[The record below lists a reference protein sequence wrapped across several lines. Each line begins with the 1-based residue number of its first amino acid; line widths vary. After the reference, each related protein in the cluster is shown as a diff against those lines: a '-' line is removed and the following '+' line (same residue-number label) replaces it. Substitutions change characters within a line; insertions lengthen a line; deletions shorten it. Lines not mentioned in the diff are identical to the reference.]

1 MWIVRLALRR
11 PYTFT
16 VMALLIFVLGLLAFF
31 TMSTDIFPDID
42 IPVVSVIWSYTGIS
56 PSDMEKRVIF
66 IAERAMTTT
75 VNGIE
80 HMESQSM
87 NGVGVIKVYFQ
98 PNVKIAEAVAEVTSI
113 QQTIL
118 RVLPPNITP
127 PLIIRY
133 SASSVPVLQIAAGS
147 KTLSEQELYDFDL
160 NFLRQQLA
168 TVQGASIPLPYG
180 GKPRQIMVDIDST
193 KLYAKGISP
202 NDVTNALN
210 AQNLILPAGSVKI
223 DKNEYLVKLNGSPD
237 AVSAFND
244 LPVKVV
250 NGSIVYMRDV
260 AQVHD
265 GYAVQQNIVRKD
277 GQRATLLSVL
287 KSGGA
292 STVDIVKR
300 VKARL
305 DQIRAG
311 FPAGFDAQQLF
322 DQSVFV
328 TAAVQGVLREAAIA
342 ACLTAIMILMF
353 LGSWRSTLIIAVS
366 IPLSILVSLL
376 CLDALGYT
384 LNVMTLGGL
393 SLAVGILVD
402 DATVEIENIHRNLG
416 INNKPLTKAVLDG
429 AQQIAVPAFVATLS
443 ICIVFVS
450 VVFLTGPAKYLFTP
464 LALAVVFAMITS
476 YLLSR
481 TLVPVMVHFL
491 LNPEVALYREESAN
505 EQGHASPGKKDEEEQ
520 TELPL
525 QRHEH
530 QEQLELPEGK
540 GAAESKGEAE
550 GKRVATNGAGHP
562 GQDAPEA
569 TGAVALQPEYAQPR
583 EGWEPDGAAPNTD
596 GQGGAKEG
604 GGQEKPAH
612 KDWVWRIHERF
623 NHHFENF
630 KNGYGNMLAWALEF
644 RAATIIAFLCLFALS
659 LVLVP
664 FVGRDFFPQVD
675 AGQFRLH
682 VRTPAGTRIE
692 HAEVV
697 FGQVED
703 YIKTVVPKS
712 ELRTIIDNIGLP
724 VGGVNLAFS
733 DSATIGST
741 DGEIQV
747 ALNPDHK
754 TPVWTY
760 ISRLRR
766 ELPAKF
772 PSVTFFFQP
781 ADIVSQ
787 ILNFGLPA
795 PIDIQVTGRSKDNFA
810 LAHQIA
816 GKVSQISG
824 AVDVNVHQLV
834 DAPQF
839 DVNMDRQNAIQLGMT
854 ANDVAN
860 SLLIALSSSGQTARN
875 YWVNPV
881 NGVNY
886 LVAVQTPQYRVDSL
900 NSLNNIPVS
909 VAGLAQPQ
917 LLANLSTY
925 KRDVEPE
932 VINHYN
938 VQPTFDVYANVQNRD
953 LGTVSDAISDV
964 IAQLDPKLP
973 WWKEMLPFQPFLS
986 AHVPGMK
993 DFFKLPPSKL
1003 PKATLVEV
1011 RGQVQSM
1018 NTAFE
1023 KLGIGIVFAVM
1034 LVYFLMVVNFQS
1046 WLDPMI
1052 IIMALPGAFSGI
1064 LWMLFAT
1071 HTTFSVPSLMGTIM
1085 CIGVATSNS
1094 ILLITF
1100 ANDQRLEEGASALDA
1115 ALSAGTTRLRPV
1127 LMTALAMILGM
1138 IPMSLGLGEGGE
1150 QNAPLG
1156 RAVIGGLLFATATTL
1171 FFVPVMYSIFRK
1183 KEIETI
1189 SEGDAKLLFEENE
1202 PEYQMAVKGK
1212 DGANGKNGQGHH
1224 GKNGHDSH
1232 DGENGQEADGR
1243 AGRDA
1248 RQPVTSS
1255 VANNG
1260 EAERDGP
1267 DHRV

>member
-11 PYTFT
+11 PYTFV
-16 VMALLIFVLGLLAFF
+16 VMAMLIFMLGGIAVF
-31 TMSTDIFPDID
+31 TMSTDIFPEIN
-42 IPVVSVIWSYTGIS
+42 IPVVSVIWTYAGIA
-56 PSDMEKRVIF
+56 PDDMEKRVVT

-98 PNVKIAEAVAEVTSI
+98 PNVKIEEAVAEITAV

-133 SASSVPVLQIAAGS
+133 SASSVPVLQLAVSS
-147 KTLSEQELYDFDL
+147 KTLSEQEFYDYNL
-160 NFLRQQLA
+160 NFVRQQLA
-168 TVQGASIPLPYG
+168 TVQGASVPLPYG
-180 GKPRQIMVDIDST
+180 GKPRQIMVDINSEA
-193 KLYAKGISP
+193 LYAKGLSP
-202 NDVTNALN
+202 TDVTNALN
-210 AQNLILPAGSVKI
+210 AQNLILPAGTVKI
-223 DKNEYLVKLNGSPD
+223 GQREYLVKLNGSPD
-237 AVSAFND
+237 VVSAFND
-244 LPVKVV
+244 LPIKTGA
-250 NGSIVYMRDV
+250 NGAIIYMRDV

-265 GYAVQQNIVRKD
+265 GYAVQTNIVRQD
-277 GQRATLLSVL
+277 GLRATLLSVL

-292 STVDIVKR
+292 STVDIVQR
-300 VKARL
+300 VKARME
-305 DQIRAG
+305 QIKPG
-311 FPAGFDAQQLF
+311 FPAGFDAQELF

-328 TAAVQGVLREAAIA
+328 TDARNGVVKEALIA
-342 ACLTAIMILMF
+342 ACLTATMILIF

-376 CLDALGYT
+376 LLDALGYT

-402 DATVEIENIHRNLG
+402 DATVELENIHRNLG
-416 INNKPLTKAVLDG
+416 IDNKPLTKAVLDG

-450 VVFLTGPAKYLFTP
+450 VVFLNGPAKFLFVP
-464 LALAVVFAMITS
+464 LALAVVFAMMTS

-491 LNPEVALYREESAN
+491 LGPEVDLYREESAH
-505 EQGHASPGKKDEEEQ
+505 EQGHGKGGQGKKADPAGDQ
-520 TELPL
+520 PELAL

-530 QEQLELPEGK
+530 QQSLALE
-540 GAAESKGEAE
+540 AATPNGHAP
-550 GKRVATNGAGHP
+550 ATANGDGPSDH
-562 GQDAPEA
+562 
-569 TGAVALQPEYAQPR
+569 QPEYAQPR
-583 EGWEPDGAAPNTD
+583 EGWEPPQGAEAREKNGGGA
-596 GQGGAKEG
+596 GQG
-604 GGQEKPAH
+604 KPAH

-630 KNGYGNMLAWALEF
+630 RSGYEGMLTWALEF
-644 RAATIIAFLCLFALS
+644 RAVTIIFFVCLFLVSMALF
-659 LVLVP
+659 P
-664 FVGRDFFPQVD
+664 FIGRDFFPQVD

-682 VRTPAGTRIE
+682 VRTVAGTRIE
-692 HAEVV
+692 EAERV
-697 FGQVED
+697 FGEVEQ
-703 YIKTVVPKS
+703 YIRQVVPKS
-712 ELRTIIDNIGLP
+712 ELRLVIDNIGLP

-747 ALNPDHK
+747 ALNADHK
-754 TPVWTY
+754 TPVWTF
-760 ISRLRR
+760 IRRLRR

-772 PSVTFFFQP
+772 PGVDFYFQP

-795 PIDIQVTGRSKDNFA
+795 PVDLQIVGRDKGNYL
-810 LAHQIA
+810 LAHELA
-816 GKVSQISG
+816 AKVSRIPG

-834 DAPQF
+834 DAPQL
-839 DVNMDRQNAIQLGMT
+839 DVDMDRQRAIQLGLT

-860 SLLIALSSSGQTARN
+860 SLLISLSSSGQTARN
-875 YWVNPV
+875 YWVNPQ

-886 LVAVQTPQYRVDSL
+886 LVAVQTPQYHVDSL
-900 NSLNNIPVS
+900 NALTNTPIIAPGQTQS
-909 VAGLAQPQ
+909 Q
-917 LLANLSTY
+917 LLSNLSTF
-925 KRDVEPE
+925 KRDINPV

-938 VQPTFDVYANVQNRD
+938 IQPTFDVYANVQDRD
-953 LGTVSDAISDV
+953 LGGLSGDINKIIDEYAPKQPWYKEIIPFKDLIS
-964 IAQLDPKLP
+964 KY
-973 WWKEMLPFQPFLS
+973 
-986 AHVPGMK
+986 VPGAK
-993 DFFKLPPSKL
+993 DAFKLPPPKL
-1003 PKATLVEV
+1003 PKATTLEM

-1018 NTAFE
+1018 NTAFSR
-1023 KLGIGIVFAVM
+1023 LGVGIVFAVA

-1046 WLDPMI
+1046 WLDPLI

-1064 LWMLFAT
+1064 LWTLFAT

-1100 ANDQRLEEGASALDA
+1100 ANDQRQDEGANAHDA
-1115 ALSAGTTRLRPV
+1115 ALAAGTTRLRPV

-1171 FFVPVMYSIFRK
+1171 FFVPVIYSIFRR
-1183 KEIETI
+1183 KELVPVSAE
-1189 SEGDAKLLFEENE
+1189 DAELLFEKDE
-1202 PEYQMAVKGK
+1202 PEYKMATAEKSGQPGQEPATPRDPPPADGSG
-1212 DGANGKNGQGHH
+1212 DGA
-1224 GKNGHDSH
+1224 
-1232 DGENGQEADGR
+1232 GR
-1243 AGRDA
+1243 EQAA
-1248 RQPVTSS
+1248 PAAQY
-1255 VANNG
+1255 
-1260 EAERDGP
+1260 
-1267 DHRV
+1267 

>member
-11 PYTFT
+11 PYTFV
-16 VMALLIFVLGLLAFF
+16 VMAMLIFLLGGIAVF
-31 TMSTDIFPDID
+31 TMSTDIFPEIN
-42 IPVVSVIWSYTGIS
+42 IPVVSVIWSYTGIA
-56 PSDMEKRVIF
+56 PDDMEKRIIT

-98 PNVKIAEAVAEVTSI
+98 PNVKIEGAVAEITSI

-133 SASSVPVLQIAAGS
+133 SASSVPVLQLAVSS
-147 KTLSEQELYDFDL
+147 KTLSEQELYDYDL
-160 NFLRQQLA
+160 SFLRQQLA
-168 TVQGASIPLPYG
+168 TVQGASVPLPYG
-180 GKPRQIMVDIDST
+180 GKPRQIMVDINSEA
-193 KLYAKGISP
+193 LYAKGLSP

-210 AQNLILPAGSVKI
+210 AQNLTLPSGSVKI
-223 DKNEYLVKLNGSPD
+223 DQREYLVKLNGSPD
-237 AVSAFND
+237 VVSAFND

-250 NGSIVYMRDV
+250 NGSIIYMRDV

-265 GYAVQQNIVRKD
+265 GYAVQSNIVRQD
-277 GQRATLLSVL
+277 GLRATLVSVL

-292 STVDIVKR
+292 STVDIVHR

-305 DQIRAG
+305 EEIRAG
-311 FPAGFDAQQLF
+311 FPAGLEAQQLF

-328 TAAVQGVLREAAIA
+328 TDARNGVIKEAIIA
-342 ACLTAIMILMF
+342 ACLTATMILVF

-376 CLDALGYT
+376 LLDALGYT

-402 DATVEIENIHRNLG
+402 DATVELENIHRNLG
-416 INNKPLTKAVLDG
+416 MDNKPLTQAVLDG

-450 VVFLTGPAKYLFTP
+450 VVFLNGPAKFLFVP
-464 LALAVVFAMITS
+464 LALAVVFAMMTS

-491 LNPEVALYREESAN
+491 LGPEVDLYREEAAR
-505 EQGHASPGKKDEEEQ
+505 EQGGGQQKNGQGEQ
-520 TELPL
+520 DDDQAELPL

-530 QEQLELPEGK
+530 QEPLALAMSDPEQ
-540 GAAESKGEAE
+540 AQTNGEAE
-550 GKRVATNGAGHP
+550 PSH
-562 GQDAPEA
+562 
-569 TGAVALQPEYAQPR
+569 QPEYVQPR
-583 EGWEPDGAAPNTD
+583 EGWEPPGAEIDRKNGAAAPP
-596 GQGGAKEG
+596 G
-604 GGQEKPAH
+604 KPAH
-612 KDWVWRIHERF
+612 KDWVWRVHERF

-630 KNGYGNMLAWALEF
+630 RAGYGKMLSWALEF
-644 RAATIIAFLCLFALS
+644 RAVTIVFFVCLFAVS
-659 LVLVP
+659 LVLFP
-664 FVGRDFFPQVD
+664 FIGRDFFPQVD

-682 VRTPAGTRIE
+682 VRTVAGTRIE
-692 HAEVV
+692 EAERT
-697 FGQVED
+697 FGEVEN
-703 YIKTVVPKS
+703 YIRQVVPKN
-712 ELRTIIDNIGLP
+712 ELHLVIDNIGLP
-724 VGGVNLAFS
+724 VGGVNLAYS

-747 ALNPDHK
+747 ALNADHK

-760 ISRLRR
+760 IRRLRR
-766 ELPAKF
+766 ELPARF
-772 PSVTFFFQP
+772 PGVTFYFQP

-795 PIDIQVTGRSKDNFA
+795 PVDLQVVGRDKGNYL
-810 LAHQIA
+810 LAHELA
-816 GKVSQISG
+816 AKVARIPG

-839 DVNMDRQNAIQLGMT
+839 NIDMDRQRAIQLGLT
-854 ANDVAN
+854 ASDVAN
-860 SLLIALSSSGQTARN
+860 SLLISLSSSGQTARN
-875 YWVNPV
+875 YWVNPQ

-886 LVAVQTPQYRVDSL
+886 LVAVQTPQYHVDSL
-900 NSLNNIPVS
+900 NALNNTPIVVS
-909 VAGLAQPQ
+909 GQRQAQ
-917 LLANLSTY
+917 LLSNLSTF
-925 KRDVEPE
+925 KRDINPV

-938 VQPTFDVYANVQNRD
+938 IQPTFDVYANVQDRD
-953 LGTVSDAISDV
+953 LGGISGD
-964 IAQLDPKLP
+964 INEIIDQYAPKQP
-973 WWKEMLPFQPFLS
+973 WYKEIVPFKGFL
-986 AHVPGMK
+986 AEHVPGLK
-993 DFFKLPPSKL
+993 DAFKLPPSKL
-1003 PKATLVEV
+1003 PKATTLEM

-1018 NTAFE
+1018 NTAFAR
-1023 KLGIGIVFAVM
+1023 LGIGIVFAVA
-1034 LVYFLMVVNFQS
+1034 LVYLLMVVNFQS
-1046 WLDPMI
+1046 WLDPLV

-1064 LWMLFAT
+1064 LWTLFAT

-1100 ANDQRLEEGASALDA
+1100 ANDQRLEEGASAHDA
-1115 ALSAGTTRLRPV
+1115 ALAAGTTRLRPV

-1171 FFVPVMYSIFRK
+1171 FFVPVIYSIFRR
-1183 KEIETI
+1183 KELVPVSAE
-1189 SEGDAKLLFEENE
+1189 DAELLFEKEE
-1202 PEYQMAVKGK
+1202 PEYQLATAGRNGQPGRGQAPARGGN
-1212 DGANGKNGQGHH
+1212 DGGGANQ
-1224 GKNGHDSH
+1224 
-1232 DGENGQEADGR
+1232 NGQELSA
-1243 AGRDA
+1243 AK
-1248 RQPVTSS
+1248 
-1255 VANNG
+1255 
-1260 EAERDGP
+1260 
-1267 DHRV
+1267 H

>member
-11 PYTFT
+11 PYTFV
-16 VMALLIFVLGLLAFF
+16 VMSMLIFLLGTIAFF
-31 TMSTDIFPDID
+31 TMSTDIFPEIN
-42 IPVVSVIWSYTGIS
+42 IPVVSVIWTYTGIA
-56 PSDMEKRVIF
+56 PDDMEKRIIT

-98 PNVKIAEAVAEVTSI
+98 PNVKIEEAVAEITSI

-133 SASSVPVLQIAAGS
+133 SASSVPVLQLAVSS
-147 KTLSEQELYDFDL
+147 KTLSEQELYDYNL
-160 NFLRQQLA
+160 SFLRQQLA

-180 GKPRQIMVDIDST
+180 GKPRQIMVDINSEA
-193 KLYAKGISP
+193 LYSKGLSP
-202 NDVTNALN
+202 TDVTNALN
-210 AQNLILPAGSVKI
+210 LQNLILPSGTVKI
-223 DKNEYLVKLNGSPD
+223 DEREYLVKLNGSPD
-237 AVSAFND
+237 VVSAFND
-244 LPVKVV
+244 LPIKVV
-250 NGSIVYMRDV
+250 NGSIIYMRDV
-260 AQVHD
+260 AQIHD
-265 GYAVQQNIVRKD
+265 GYAVQTNIVRQD
-277 GQRATLLSVL
+277 GLRATLVSVL

-292 STVDIVKR
+292 STVDIVHR
-300 VKARL
+300 IKARL
-305 DQIRAG
+305 EEIRAG
-311 FPAGFDAQQLF
+311 FPAGLEVQQLF

-328 TAAVQGVLREAAIA
+328 TDARDGVLKEAAIA
-342 ACLTAIMILMF
+342 ACLTAIMILVF

-376 CLDALGYT
+376 LLDALGYT

-402 DATVEIENIHRNLG
+402 DATVELENIHRNLG
-416 INNKPLTKAVLDG
+416 INNKPLTQAVLDG

-450 VVFLTGPAKYLFTP
+450 VVFLNGPAKFLFVP
-464 LALAVVFAMITS
+464 LALAVVFAMMTS

-491 LNPEVALYREESAN
+491 LVPEVDLYREESAQ
-505 EQGHASPGKKDEEEQ
+505 EKGHGGANGQGKKDDPAGDQ
-520 TELPL
+520 PELAL

-530 QEQLELPEGK
+530 QQNLAFEPTPQGGPQVEAN
-540 GAAESKGEAE
+540 GAAESD
-550 GKRVATNGAGHP
+550 H
-562 GQDAPEA
+562 
-569 TGAVALQPEYAQPR
+569 QPEYAQPR
-583 EGWEPDGAAPNTD
+583 EGWEPKDAAQGGKNGGAAP
-596 GQGGAKEG
+596 QG
-604 GGQEKPAH
+604 KPAH

-630 KNGYGNMLAWALEF
+630 RSGYEKMLSWALEF
-644 RAATIIAFLCLFALS
+644 RVVTIIFFVCLFAVS
-659 LVLVP
+659 MVLFP
-664 FVGRDFFPQVD
+664 FIGRDFFPQVD

-682 VRTPAGTRIE
+682 VRTVAGTRIE
-692 HAEVV
+692 EAERT

-703 YIKTVVPKS
+703 YIRQVVPKDQ
-712 ELRTIIDNIGLP
+712 LRLVIDNIGLP

-747 ALNPDHK
+747 SLVPGHK
-754 TPVWTY
+754 TPVWAY
-760 ISRLRR
+760 IKRLRR

-772 PSVTFFFQP
+772 PSVAFYFQP

-795 PIDIQVTGRSKDNFA
+795 PVDLQVVGRSPDNYK
-810 LAHQIA
+810 LAHELA
-816 GKVSQISG
+816 GKVGKIPG

-839 DVNMDRQNAIQLGMT
+839 DINMDRQRAILLGLT

-860 SLLIALSSSGQTARN
+860 SLLISLSSSGQTARN
-875 YWVNPV
+875 YWVNPQ

-900 NSLNNIPVS
+900 NALTNTPIVVS
-909 VAGLAQPQ
+909 GQTQSQ
-917 LLANLSTY
+917 LLSNLSTF
-925 KRDVEPE
+925 KRDFNPV

-938 VQPTFDVYANVQNRD
+938 VQPTFDVYANVQDRD
-953 LGTVSDAISDV
+953 LGGLSGDINDIIDQYA
-964 IAQLDPKLP
+964 PKQP
-973 WWKEMLPFQPFLS
+973 WYKEMIPFKGFITQ
-986 AHVPGMK
+986 HIPGAK
-993 DFFKLPPSKL
+993 DLFKLPPPKL
-1003 PKATLVEV
+1003 PKATTLEM

-1018 NTAFE
+1018 NTAFTR
-1023 KLGIGIVFAVM
+1023 LGVGIVFAVA

-1046 WLDPMI
+1046 WLDPLI

-1064 LWMLFAT
+1064 LWTLFAT

-1100 ANDQRLEEGASALDA
+1100 ANDQRQDEGASAHDA
-1115 ALSAGTTRLRPV
+1115 ALAAGTTRLRPV

-1171 FFVPVMYSIFRK
+1171 FFVPVIYSIFRR
-1183 KEIETI
+1183 KELVPVSAE
-1189 SEGDAKLLFEENE
+1189 DAELLFEKDE
-1202 PEYQMAVKGK
+1202 PEYKMAL
-1212 DGANGKNGQGHH
+1212 AAKNGSN
-1224 GKNGHDSH
+1224 GKNGHDQPAPPA
-1232 DGENGQEADGR
+1232 GEREQPPDHAGDEADH
-1243 AGRDA
+1243 D
-1248 RQPVTSS
+1248 
-1255 VANNG
+1255 
-1260 EAERDGP
+1260 EAEQP
-1267 DHRV
+1267 AAKP

>member
-11 PYTFT
+11 PYTFV
-16 VMALLIFVLGLLAFF
+16 VMALLIFLLGGIAIS
-31 TMSTDIFPDID
+31 TMSTDIFPEIN
-42 IPVVSVIWSYTGIS
+42 IPVVSVIWSYTGIA
-56 PSDMEKRVIF
+56 PDDMEKRIIT

-75 VNGIE
+75 VDGIE

-98 PNVKIAEAVAEVTSI
+98 PNVKIEEAVAEITAI

-127 PLIIRY
+127 PLIVRY
-133 SASSVPVLQIAAGS
+133 SASSVPVLQLAVSS
-147 KTLSEQELYDFDL
+147 KTLSEQELYDYNL
-160 NFLRQQLA
+160 SFLRQQLA
-168 TVQGASIPLPYG
+168 TVQGASVPLPYG
-180 GKPRQIMVDIDST
+180 GKPRQIMVDINSEA
-193 KLYAKGISP
+193 LYAKGLSP

-210 AQNLILPAGSVKI
+210 LQNLILPSGTVKI
-223 DKNEYLVKLNGSPD
+223 DQREYLVKLNGSPD

-244 LPVKVV
+244 LPIKVV

-260 AQVHD
+260 AQIHD
-265 GYAVQQNIVRKD
+265 GYAVQTNIVRQD
-277 GQRATLLSVL
+277 GLRATLVSVL

-300 VKARL
+300 IKARL
-305 DQIRAG
+305 EEIRSG
-311 FPAGFDAQQLF
+311 FPAGLDVQQLF

-328 TAAVQGVLREAAIA
+328 TDARDGVVKEAAIA
-342 ACLTAIMILMF
+342 ACLTATMILIF

-376 CLDALGYT
+376 LLDALGYT

-402 DATVEIENIHRNLG
+402 DATVELENIHRNLG
-416 INNKPLTKAVLDG
+416 MDNKPLTKAVLDG

-450 VVFLTGPAKYLFTP
+450 VVFLNGPAKFLFVP
-464 LALAVVFAMITS
+464 LALAVVFAMMTS

-491 LNPEVALYREESAN
+491 LGPEVDLYREEAAK
-505 EQGHASPGKKDEEEQ
+505 EQGHGKNGQGKKADPAGDQ
-520 TELPL
+520 PELAL

-530 QEQLELPEGK
+530 QQSLALESSTRENQPPAEAN
-540 GAAESKGEAE
+540 GAAD
-550 GKRVATNGAGHP
+550 P
-562 GQDAPEA
+562 DQ
-569 TGAVALQPEYAQPR
+569 QPEYAQPR
-583 EGWEPDGAAPNTD
+583 EGWEPKGAAGHGKNGKNGSAAAP
-596 GQGGAKEG
+596 G
-604 GGQEKPAH
+604 KPAH

-630 KNGYGNMLAWALEF
+630 RSGYESMLKWALEF
-644 RAATIIAFLCLFALS
+644 RAVTIIFFVCLFLVS
-659 LVLVP
+659 LVLFP
-664 FVGRDFFPQVD
+664 FIGRDFFPQVD

-682 VRTPAGTRIE
+682 VRTVAGTRIE
-692 HAEVV
+692 EAERT
-697 FGQVED
+697 FGEVEQ
-703 YIKTVVPKS
+703 YIRQVVPKDQ
-712 ELRTIIDNIGLP
+712 LRLVIDNIGLP
-724 VGGVNLAFS
+724 VGGVNLAYS

-747 ALNPDHK
+747 ALVPGHK

-760 ISRLRR
+760 IRRLRR

-772 PSVTFFFQP
+772 PSVAFYFQP

-795 PIDIQVTGRSKDNFA
+795 PVDLQIVGRSPNNYL
-810 LAHQIA
+810 LAHELA
-816 GKVSQISG
+816 AKVAHIPG

-839 DVNMDRQNAIQLGMT
+839 DINMDRQRAIQLGLT
-854 ANDVAN
+854 ASDVAN
-860 SLLIALSSSGQTARN
+860 SLLISLSSSGQTARN
-875 YWVNPV
+875 YWVNPQ

-886 LVAVQTPQYRVDSL
+886 LVAVQTPQYHVDSL
-900 NSLNNIPVS
+900 NALTNTPIIVPGQTRS
-909 VAGLAQPQ
+909 Q
-917 LLANLSTY
+917 LLSNLSTF
-925 KRDVEPE
+925 KRDFNPV

-938 VQPTFDVYANVQNRD
+938 VQPTYDVYANVQDRD
-953 LGTVSDAISDV
+953 LGGLSGDITKIIDEYA
-964 IAQLDPKLP
+964 PTLP
-973 WWKEMLPFQPFLS
+973 WYKEIIPFKPFVS
-986 AHVPGMK
+986 KYVPGAK
-993 DFFKLPPSKL
+993 DAFKLPPPKL
-1003 PKATLVEV
+1003 PKATTLEM

-1018 NTAFE
+1018 NTAFSR
-1023 KLGIGIVFAVM
+1023 LGIGIVFAVA

-1046 WLDPMI
+1046 WLDPLI

-1064 LWMLFAT
+1064 LWTLFAT

-1100 ANDQRLEEGASALDA
+1100 ANDQRQDEGASAHDA
-1115 ALSAGTTRLRPV
+1115 ALAAGTTRLRPV

-1171 FFVPVMYSIFRK
+1171 FFVPVIYSIFRR
-1183 KEIETI
+1183 KELVPVSAE
-1189 SEGDAKLLFEENE
+1189 DADLLFEKDE
-1202 PEYQMAVKGK
+1202 PEYKMAKAGE
-1212 DGANGKNGQGHH
+1212 N
-1224 GKNGHDSH
+1224 GKNGHDEPASSR
-1232 DGENGQEADGR
+1232 EQKPPADHG
-1243 AGRDA
+1243 G
-1248 RQPVTSS
+1248 
-1255 VANNG
+1255 NG
-1260 EAERDGP
+1260 EKSEAESEPVAEGK
-1267 DHRV
+1267 H

>member
-16 VMALLIFVLGLLAFF
+16 VMALLIFVLGGIAVF
-31 TMSTDIFPDID
+31 TMSTDIFPEIN

-56 PSDMEKRVIF
+56 PDDMEKRIIT

-98 PNVKIAEAVAEVTSI
+98 PSVQIEEAVAEVTSI

-133 SASSVPVLQIAAGS
+133 SASSVPVLQLAVS
-147 KTLSEQELYDFDL
+147 SPTLSEQELYDYNL
-160 NFLRQQLA
+160 NFVRQQLA
-168 TVQGASIPLPYG
+168 TVQGASVPLPYG
-180 GKPRQIMVDIDST
+180 GKPRQIMVDINSEAM
-193 KLYAKGISP
+193 YAKGVSP
-202 NDVTNALN
+202 QDVTNALN
-210 AQNLILPAGSVKI
+210 AQNLILPAGTVKI
-223 DKNEYLVKLNGSPD
+223 DQREYLVKLNGSPD
-237 AVSAFND
+237 VVSGFND

-250 NGSIVYMRDV
+250 NGSIIYMRDV
-260 AQVHD
+260 AQIHD
-265 GYAVQQNIVRKD
+265 GFAVQTNIVRKD
-277 GQRATLLSVL
+277 GLRATLLSVL

-300 VKARL
+300 IKARL
-305 DQIRAG
+305 EQIRPG
-311 FPAGFDAQQLF
+311 FPAGFNAEQLF

-328 TAAVQGVLREAAIA
+328 TGARDGVVKEALIA
-342 ACLTAIMILMF
+342 ACLTAVMILMF

-376 CLDALGYT
+376 LLDALGYT

-402 DATVEIENIHRNLG
+402 DATVELENIHRNLG
-416 INNKPLTKAVLDG
+416 IDNKPLTKAVLDG

-450 VVFLTGPAKYLFTP
+450 VVFLTGPAKFLFVP
-464 LALAVVFAMITS
+464 LALAVVFAMMTS

-491 LNPEVALYREESAN
+491 LPPEVELYREEAAHEGGDKGTKNSRNQEAK
-505 EQGHASPGKKDEEEQ
+505 EGSRDQGDKGEDGQA
-520 TELPL
+520 ELPL

-530 QEQLELPEGK
+530 QEQLALKAADGATPGSNGNGQHAN
-540 GAAESKGEAE
+540 GAARE
-550 GKRVATNGAGHP
+550 
-562 GQDAPEA
+562 
-569 TGAVALQPEYAQPR
+569 PEYAQPR
-583 EGWEPDGAAPNTD
+583 EGWEPEGA
-596 GQGGAKEG
+596 GAEG
-604 GGQEKPAH
+604 GMGKGKQDGKEPH

-623 NHHFENF
+623 NRHFENF
-630 KNGYGNMLAWALEF
+630 RDGYTRMLEWTLEF
-644 RAATIIAFLCLFALS
+644 RAATLAFFVAVF
-659 LVLVP
+659 LVSGMLVP
-664 FVGRDFFPQVD
+664 FIGRDFFPRVD

-682 VRTPAGTRIE
+682 VRTVAGTRIE
-692 HAEVV
+692 EAELT
-697 FGQVED
+697 FGQVEQ
-703 YIKTVVPKS
+703 YIRQVVPKD
-712 ELRTIIDNIGLP
+712 ELRLIIDNIGLP
-724 VGGVNLAFS
+724 VGGVNLAYS

-747 ALNPDHK
+747 SLKPGHK
-754 TPVWTY
+754 TSIWEITK
-760 ISRLRR
+760 RLRR
-766 ELPAKF
+766 ELPARF
-772 PSVTFFFQP
+772 PSVAFYFQP

-795 PIDIQVTGRSKDNFA
+795 PVDVQVIGRAKENFA
-810 LAHQIA
+810 LAHEIA
-816 GKVSQISG
+816 AKMTKIPG
-824 AVDVNVHQLV
+824 AVDVNVHQLN

-839 DVNMDRQNAIQLGMT
+839 DVNIDRRQAIQLGLT
-854 ANDVAN
+854 ASDIAN
-860 SLLIALSSSGQTARN
+860 SLLISLSSSGQTARN
-875 YWVNPV
+875 YWINPA

-886 LVAVQTPQYRVDSL
+886 LVAVQTPQFQVDSL
-900 NSLNNIPVS
+900 NQLNNTPII
-909 VAGLAQPQ
+909 VAGQTQPQ
-917 LLANLSTY
+917 LLSNLSSF
-925 KRDVEPE
+925 KRSENPV

-938 VQPTFDVYANVQNRD
+938 VQPTYDVYADAQDRD
-953 LGTVSDAISDV
+953 LGGVAGDLDAV
-964 IAQLDPKLP
+964 VRQYQPKLP
-973 WWKEMLPFQPFLS
+973 WYKEMVPFKGLVTKIS
-986 AHVPGMK
+986 GLHDA
-993 DFFKLPPSKL
+993 FKLPPSKL
-1003 PKATLVEV
+1003 PKATTIEV

-1018 NTAFE
+1018 REAFT
-1023 KLGIGIVFAVM
+1023 KLGIGIVFAVA

-1046 WLDPMI
+1046 WVDPLLI
-1052 IIMALPGAFSGI
+1052 ISALPGAFSGI

-1071 HTTFSVPSLMGTIM
+1071 RTTFSVPSLMGAIM

-1100 ANDQRLEEGASALDA
+1100 ANDQRLEEGASAHDA
-1115 ALSAGTTRLRPV
+1115 ALAAGSTRLRPV

-1171 FFVPVMYSIFRK
+1171 FFLPVMYSIFRR
-1183 KEIETI
+1183 KEIEHV
-1189 SEGDAKLLFEENE
+1189 SEEDAKLLFEEDE
-1202 PEYQMAVKGK
+1202 PEYQLAV
-1212 DGANGKNGQGHH
+1212 AGKNGG
-1224 GKNGHDSH
+1224 GSGNAE
-1232 DGENGQEADGR
+1232 GEKRQTEEANVG
-1243 AGRDA
+1243 
-1248 RQPVTSS
+1248 
-1255 VANNG
+1255 
-1260 EAERDGP
+1260 
-1267 DHRV
+1267 